1 MKPALILSLVLLG
14 TVSSLHLRNEV
25 IKLEKLEEEDPQ
37 TEESKMPERGE
48 ALTSAD
54 NSSEKEKEEATEL
67 VSAAKDNNTLE
78 LKKEGT
84 VHVLGNPEIQNV
96 RYLLVRQLRTFA
108 AAQRFCQK
116 NYKGNLISIH
126 NSDVNS
132 KLTNLVKGIN
142 QVRVWIGAYTTSW
155 SLFKKFKWIDRSSW
169 NFSYWAT
176 GQPLFGRGHCVSL
189 CTNGS
194 GWRRT
199 SCNRPLPFICSY

>member
-1 MKPALILSLVLLG
+1 
-14 TVSSLHLRNEV
+14 
-25 IKLEKLEEEDPQ
+25 EKLEEEDPQ

-67 VSAAKDNNTLE
+67 VSVPDNNTLE

-108 AAQRFCQK
+108 AAQFLCQK

-189 CTNGS
+189 CTN
-194 GWRRT
+194 
-199 SCNRPLPFICSY
+199 